1 MINIKVNASLLCDLL
16 APKFTYDAC
25 EAICEYLEE
34 FESESF
40 YLGDIAI
47 SFCEID
53 ADEIEDYEEDSVI
66 AVLKNGNAVIA
77 Q

>member
-16 APKFTYDAC
+16 APRFTYDAC

-34 FESESF
+34 YENESF

-53 ADEIEDYEEDSVI
+53 ADDLDEYEEENVI
-66 AVLKNGNAVIA
+66 AILKNGNAVIS

>member
-16 APKFTYDAC
+16 APKFSYDAC
-25 EAICEYLEE
+25 EAICDYLEE

-53 ADEIEDYEEDSVI
+53 AEDIEDYEEENII
-66 AVLKNGNAVIA
+66 AIMKNGKAVIT